1 MVPRFPG
8 FPPEGIEFFR
18 KLMRNNRRE
27 WFQPRKEIFDTQLKQ
42 PMSIL
47 ATCFFNPSGIGDNP
61 AGGVSVFVS
70 SAFAFSF
77 FSGFHRRAF

>member
-1 MVPRFPG
+1 MRNGFAG

-42 PMSIL
+42 PMLELVQSL
-47 ATCFFNPSGIGDNP
+47 NKFEQDVRQGRLGRDKEQ
-61 AGGVSVFVS
+61 
-70 SAFAFSF
+70 
-77 FSGFHRRAF
+77 